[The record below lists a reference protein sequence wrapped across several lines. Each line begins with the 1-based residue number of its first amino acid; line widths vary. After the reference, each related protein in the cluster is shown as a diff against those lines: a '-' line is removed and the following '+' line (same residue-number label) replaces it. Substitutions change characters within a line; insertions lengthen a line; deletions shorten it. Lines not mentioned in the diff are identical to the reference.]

1 MQRKIFVALVIPL
14 FLSTLIFVAR
24 AEQRSIEVAGVKTD
38 AGTKMDLYNK
48 SYALLVGVNNYTRGW
63 PSLSQIPSELRQV
76 EDVLR
81 DQGFH
86 VKKVINPDD
95 RELEAAFNQFID
107 NYGYDKKNRLLFF
120 YAGHGYTM
128 DDGKRG
134 YLVPK
139 NAPDPRK
146 NKVEFLRNALDMNQ
160 ILAWCRKMRAKHAL
174 FLFDSCFSGTIFKQ
188 RALPDTPPA
197 ISRLASKPVRQF
209 ITAGTAGEQV
219 PASSTFTPAFVDA
232 LEYGLGDLNEDGY
245 ISGTELGLYL
255 QEEVPKHVPQTP
267 QYGKITDYNLS
278 RGDYIFLAGGS
289 AYYPE
294 SETSSSQSEP
304 KTALKVKSSPSGARV
319 LINGSRQ
326 GGTTPLK
333 VSDPGAR
340 EITVEVQ
347 KDGYEPGK
355 KRLRLEKGRTASVM
369 FFLEKKELKGR
380 LFVNARP
387 KGSRI
392 RIMNIK
398 PKYHRGIELEPGDY
412 DILVTH
418 DGYESLRR
426 DVPVS
431 SGEDVH
437 VDFRLDPLP
446 EKEKASASTPTS
458 PSSKVPAD
466 PSAGD
471 TWTEPVTGME
481 FVWVPGGCYQ
491 MGCGSWAGNCDDN
504 EKPVHEVCLDGFW
517 MGKYEVTINQYR
529 KFLQATGYSDGVD
542 WDDDDCPVNRGGS
555 YSLSGNKFG
564 KNGDQPMVEVSWHG
578 AKAFADW
585 LSRKSGREI
594 RLPTEAEWEYAARSG
609 GKKEKYAGGD
619 DVNSLAW
626 YDDNSGGRTHEV
638 GTKSPNGL
646 GIYDMSGNVW
656 EWVEDKWHDSY
667 RGAPTDGS
675 AWVSGSDSRR
685 VIRGGGWSSFPRYVR
700 AAGRSR
706 NGPGDTNCILG
717 FRLCLP
723 QSGK

>member
-1 MQRKIFVALVIPL
+1 MAFSAHSYASPRG
-14 FLSTLIFVAR
+14 
-24 AEQRSIEVAGVKTD
+24 IEVAGVKTD
-38 AGTKMDLYNK
+38 AGQKIDLYDN
-48 SYALLVGVNNYTRGW
+48 SYALVVGVAGYDKW
-63 PSLSQIPSELRQV
+63 PVLEQVPSEIDKVSRILRKHGFTV
-76 EDVLR
+76 EEV
-81 DQGFH
+81 
-86 VKKVINPDD
+86 VNPDD
-95 RELEAAFNQFID
+95 KEMEDSFESFID
-107 NYGYDKKNRLLFF
+107 NYGYNKKNRLLFF

-128 DDGKRG
+128 DDGKSG

-146 NKVEFLRNALDMNQ
+146 DRIGFLRNALDMNQ

-232 LEYGLGDLNEDGY
+232 LEYGLGDLNNDGY

-255 QEEVPKHVPQTP
+255 QDKVPRHVRQTP
-267 QYGKITDYNLS
+267 QYGKITDYGLS

-333 VSDPGAR
+333 VSDPGTG
-340 EITVEVQ
+340 EITVAVK
-347 KDGYEPGK
+347 KDGYESGK

-369 FFLEKKELKGR
+369 FFLEKKELTGR

-387 KGSRI
+387 RDSRI
-392 RIMNIK
+392 RIMNIT
-398 PKYHRGIELEPGDY
+398 PKYRRGIELEPGDY
-412 DILVTH
+412 DVLVTH
-418 DGYESLRR
+418 DGYESLKRN
-426 DVPVS
+426 VPVS

-446 EKEKASASTPTS
+446 EKEKASDSASAL
-458 PSSKVPAD
+458 SSGSDD

-491 MGCGSWAGNCDDN
+491 MGCGSWTDNCDGD
-504 EKPVHEVCLDGFW
+504 EKPVHGVCLDGFW
-517 MGKYEVTINQYR
+517 MGRYEVTINQYR

-542 WDDDDCPVNRGGS
+542 WDDDDCPLNRGGS

-564 KNGDQPMVEVSWHG
+564 KNGDQPMIEVSWHG

-619 DVNSLAW
+619 DVDSVAW
-626 YDDNSGGRTHEV
+626 YRGNSGGHTHEV

-656 EWVEDKWHDSY
+656 EWVEDKYHDSY
-667 RGAPTDGS
+667 QGAPTDGS
-675 AWVSGSDSRR
+675 AWVSGSDSRW
-685 VIRGGGWSSFPRYVR
+685 VNRGGSWYYIPGIVR
-700 AAGRSR
+700 AANRSR
-706 NGPGDTNCILG
+706 NDPGNMSRYLG